1 MLLSTRDETES
12 VGQACFDNHV
22 TCFDNHVAYFD
33 NHVAY
38 SSQSS
43 YRHRQGIGKLFISLS

>member
-22 TCFDNHVAYFD
+22 TCFDNHVAYFN
-33 NHVAY
+33 NHVRGRDKGME
-38 SSQSS
+38 SCSF
-43 YRHRQGIGKLFISLS
+43 L